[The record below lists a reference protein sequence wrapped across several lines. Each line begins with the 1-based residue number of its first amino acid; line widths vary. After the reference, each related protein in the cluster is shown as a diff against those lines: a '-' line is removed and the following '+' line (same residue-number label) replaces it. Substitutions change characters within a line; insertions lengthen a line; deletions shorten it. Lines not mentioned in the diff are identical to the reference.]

1 MSDENT
7 TPDETQADEP
17 QSYRYYNLNN
27 GDVVERDRKQP
38 RFEFLQ
44 NWVRVRDDNHLSELQ
59 EGNDRNGRG
68 NLLGSSSIGDRK
80 EPRHQVPTSTFEP
93 KVEYTEPSKNELRG
107 NHPDA
112 EDYHIEKQPEVI
124 TVDPSKQVQP
134 IAGEGKRDLSAVVL
148 DENLDMNPASKPVG
162 AGADDGVL
170 ARAHPELEGV
180 EERRQAMIK
189 EQQASQTKGD
199 GDAGHTAVRERPANG
214 DDAST
219 KHGVTQGQ
227 ETADETRGE
236 PNPANRPARSA
247 TKEAWV
253 DWAVECGADRSDAKN
268 MTKQDLIEVY
278 GD

>member
-7 TPDETQADEP
+7 TPDEPQASEP
-17 QSYRYYNLNN
+17 TSYRYYNLNN

-44 NWVRVRDDNHLSELQ
+44 NWVRVEDDDHLAELQ
-59 EGNDRNGRG
+59 KDNDRNGRG
-68 NLLGSSSIGDRK
+68 NLLGSSNVGDRK
-80 EPRHQVPTSTFEP
+80 EPRHQVPAGTFEP
-93 KVEYTEPSKNELRG
+93 KVEYTEPSVNELRG

-148 DENLDMNPASKPVG
+148 DENMDLNPNASPITG
-162 AGADDGVL
+162 GEGGVL
-170 ARAHPELEGV
+170 SRAHPELEGA
-180 EERRQAMIK
+180 EERRQELIK
-189 EQQASQTKGD
+189 EQQDGKEQGD
-199 GDAGHTAVRERPANG
+199 PDAGHLAVQEREATG

-219 KHGVTQGQ
+219 KKGVTQG
-227 ETADETRGE
+227 RE
-236 PNPANRPARSA
+236 PNPENRPARSA
-247 TKEAWV
+247 TKAEWV
-253 DWAVECGADRSDAKN
+253 NWAVECGADRQDAEN
-268 MTKQDLIEVY
+268 MTKTDLIEVY

>member
-7 TPDETQADEP
+7 NPDPDAQADEAP
-17 QSYRYYNLNN
+17 KSYRYYNTNN

-44 NWVRVRDDNHLSELQ
+44 NWVSVESDEHLEELRQ
-59 EGNDRNGRG
+59 GNDRNGRG

-80 EPRHQVPTSTFEP
+80 EPRHQVPAGTFEP
-93 KVEYTEPSKNELRG
+93 KVEFTEPSKNELRG

-112 EDYHIEKQPEVI
+112 EDYHPEKQPEVI

-148 DENLDMNPASKPVG
+148 DENLDMNPNAKPVG

-170 ARAHPELEGV
+170 ARAHPELEGA
-180 EERRQAMIK
+180 EERRQQLIS
-189 EQQASQTKGD
+189 EQQRETGD
-199 GDAGHTAVRERPANG
+199 PDAGHTAVQAREADG

-219 KHGVTQGQ
+219 KHGVTQGTEVTQ
-227 ETADETRGE
+227 EPDPSE
-236 PNPANRPARSA
+236 RPARSA
-247 TKEAWV
+247 PRAKWV
-253 DWAVECGADRSDAKN
+253 DWAVKCGASKSDAEN
-268 MTKQDLIEVY
+268 MTKSDLIEVY

>member
-7 TPDETQADEP
+7 NPDQTTEEEP
-17 QSYRYYNLNN
+17 KSYRYYNKNN

-44 NWVRVRDDNHLSELQ
+44 NWVRVESDEHLEELAKD
-59 EGNDRNGRG
+59 NDRNGRG

-80 EPRHQVPTSTFEP
+80 EPRHQVPAGTFEP
-93 KVEYTEPSKNELRG
+93 TVEFTEPSVNELRG

-112 EDYHIEKQPEVI
+112 EDYHLEKQPEVI
-124 TVDPSKQVQP
+124 TVDPSKQVKP

-148 DENLDMNPASKPVG
+148 DENLDMNPNAKPIG
-162 AGADDGVL
+162 AGAEDGVL

-180 EERRQAMIK
+180 EERRQQLIA
-189 EQQASQTKGD
+189 EQQRESGD
-199 GDAGHTAVRERPANG
+199 PDAGHTAVQERPADG

-219 KHGVTQGQ
+219 KQGVTQGQ
-227 ETADETRGE
+227 EPEGETRGE
-236 PNPANRPARSA
+236 PNPDNRPARSA
-247 TKEAWV
+247 TKDAWV
-253 DWAVECGADRSDAKN
+253 DWAVECGADRQEAKN